1 MKDLKALKLASF
13 NDNIF
18 QLSTQKIEEIEN
30 YSVQTLHE
38 YISANLQLKEQLL
51 DRAKTEMKSTQRLIQ
66 SRIKVETEQTLNE
79 HVEGIKSR
87 VKRDE

>member
-51 DRAKTEMKSTQRLIQ
+51 DRAKTEMKST
-66 SRIKVETEQTLNE
+66 
-79 HVEGIKSR
+79 
-87 VKRDE
+87 